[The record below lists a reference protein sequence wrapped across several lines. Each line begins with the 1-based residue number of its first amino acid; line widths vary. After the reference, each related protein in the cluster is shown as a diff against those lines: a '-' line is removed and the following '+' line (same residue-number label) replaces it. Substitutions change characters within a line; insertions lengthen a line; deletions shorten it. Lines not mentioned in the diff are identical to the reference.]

1 MLNQSQQQL
10 SRRNSISSSI
20 YGNYYRQDLEF
31 HGSHGGHGGH
41 GSHGSHGSHGG
52 HGGHGS
58 HGSHGSHG
66 GHIGGNTGGKK
77 RPKNSRTCSQRNN
90 SIIQSIITPISSSED
105 TSERTT
111 IPLSRPISQVSRLPR
126 PLSQISQITSRSNN
140 IVSPLPL
147 PTVIEEKN
155 SHLDDIQIAC
165 RLYEALS
172 CNDKR
177 DVISEKSVTLTLE
190 NNNSLYEEK
199 NHSIHSEEKNISI
212 YTEEKRNSAFIL
224 GKECPSCKFWNDS
237 IMLECELCHTLFYP
251 NNYVYITRT
260 NALSRTSLSTSDIY
274 SYLPNVENTQMT
286 VLNDQDQDYIIVKRM
301 FFSDIPRAEIKGII
315 RLDMPTKLIKSHEKF
330 KKKIAK
336 KSGLKTENITHS
348 MFHGTTSSFDCNPER
363 FLQGNREFC
372 KKGCGVCGIA
382 KQGNKKKYSKHS
394 KKMWFAHS
402 ALVSNDYTN
411 VNSHIQVMFIVDVVA
426 DKHDWII
433 VARKNKA
440 TLPRFMIIF
449 DKSL

>member
-1 MLNQSQQQL
+1 MEQEFIFVNYQNQKSNSKGKKILGKLKSWTKKAIFRRNDKPLMLNQSQQQL

-20 YGNYYRQDLEF
+20 Y
-31 HGSHGGHGGH
+31 
-41 GSHGSHGSHGG
+41 
-52 HGGHGS
+52 
-58 HGSHGSHG
+58 
-66 GHIGGNTGGKK
+66 
-77 RPKNSRTCSQRNN
+77 
-90 SIIQSIITPISSSED
+90 D

-165 RLYEALS
+165 RLYEVLS

-394 KKMWFAHS
+394 KI
-402 ALVSNDYTN
+402 SNDYTN